1 MLPFSVR
8 IRAGRPLHAAAVL
21 DLNAPPN
28 VSESFFSRATIA
40 KKQIAAPLH
49 LSGVPSDYSV
59 QSVGIRARLQMP
71 DGAILES
78 AERTSVGVR
87 RPGERP
93 STRVTHIQGAIPQTR
108 MLSAEDS
115 GYEEWPVI
123 LAVNSR
129 DYERYVGYLYEVDGF
144 NVQYH
149 GIQKIREDLGRDLI
163 CTSGDRVEIV
173 DEPAQRPLHLVEGA
187 DGHHHAAEGE
197 VAGEIDRRCH
207 ENRRHQREPA
217 IA

>member
-78 AERTSVGVR
+78 APSARVPACAGQASGR
-87 RPGERP
+87 R
-93 STRVTHIQGAIPQTR
+93 
-108 MLSAEDS
+108 
-115 GYEEWPVI
+115 
-123 LAVNSR
+123 
-129 DYERYVGYLYEVDGF
+129 
-144 NVQYH
+144 
-149 GIQKIREDLGRDLI
+149 RE
-163 CTSGDRVEIV
+163 
-173 DEPAQRPLHLVEGA
+173 
-187 DGHHHAAEGE
+187 
-197 VAGEIDRRCH
+197 
-207 ENRRHQREPA
+207 
-217 IA
+217 